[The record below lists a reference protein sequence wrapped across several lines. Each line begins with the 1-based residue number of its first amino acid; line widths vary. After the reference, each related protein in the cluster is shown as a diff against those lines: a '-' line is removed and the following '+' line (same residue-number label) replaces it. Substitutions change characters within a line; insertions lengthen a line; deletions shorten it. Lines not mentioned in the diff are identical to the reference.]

1 MPATSGYRT
10 YIAIAG
16 RRNVGKSSLINAIV
30 NQEIALVSN
39 VAGTTTDPVYKSM
52 ELQPIGPVT
61 LIDTPG
67 IDDEGELGEKRIER
81 AKRAFYKADIG
92 VLVVDSEPNE
102 FEHFICN
109 LFEKMHI
116 PFIIILNKIDQ
127 LNNISNLKQL
137 YINSFKKPVLE
148 VSCKEKINIERVK
161 EALTELKPK
170 EEEIPMLPKF
180 IKSNDIVLLV
190 VPVDTGAPKGRLI
203 MPQVATIREAID
215 RKAFP
220 IVTSVEGVSEIISKL
235 KEKPRLVITDS
246 QAIGRVAE
254 LVPED
259 INLTTFSILEARH
272 KGDISIL
279 TKDLDVVNNLEN
291 GDTVLIMEGCSH
303 RPLSEDIGRVKIPK
317 WLEKYTQKS
326 LNFKFIAGKE
336 FPDIEDVKN
345 VKLVVHCGGCTLTRR
360 MMMRRIN
367 AINRLGIPIV
377 NYGVIISFLHG
388 SLKRTLEPLS
398 L

>member
-39 VAGTTTDPVYKSM
+39 IAGTTTDPVYKSM

-92 VLVVDSEPNE
+92 ILVVDSEPSG
-102 FEHFICN
+102 FELFICN

-116 PFIIILNKIDQ
+116 PFIIVLNKIDQ
-127 LNNISNLKQL
+127 LNNVSNLKQL
-137 YINSFKKPVLE
+137 YINSFKKPLYE

-170 EEEIPMLPKF
+170 EEEIPMLPKL
-180 IKSNDIVLLV
+180 IKSKDIVLLV

-203 MPQVATIREAID
+203 MPQVAAIREAID

-220 IVTSVEGVSEIISKL
+220 IVTTVEGISEIISKL
-235 KEKPRLVITDS
+235 KEKPKLVITDS

-272 KGDISIL
+272 KGDINIL
-279 TKDLDVVNNLEN
+279 TKDVGVINNLEN

-345 VKLVVHCGGCTLTRR
+345 VKLVVHCGGCTLTRK
-360 MMMRRIN
+360 MMMRRIK

-388 SLKRTLEPLS
+388 SLNRTLEPILS
-398 L
+398 